1 MTTWN
6 IDTVHST
13 IGFVVRH
20 MLVSRIRGRFDRWS
34 GLLRFDEPRDPAAS
48 VAVEIDAASVDTNDA
63 QRDAH
68 LRSADFLDVQRFPRI
83 SFHSTRVEAAPAGGL
98 ILAGDLTIRDV
109 TREVLLEVEYGG
121 RMRDPD
127 GNERAGFTAHTTINR
142 RAFGVTFNQVLDS
155 GGLALGDKLEIIIEL
170 EAIAQGIGRTGYAR
184 TTTGERQS
192 G

>member
-6 IDTVHST
+6 IDTIHST
-13 IGFVVRH
+13 VGFVVRH
-20 MLVSRIRGRFDRWS
+20 MLVSKVRGRFNRWS
-34 GLLRFDEPRDPAAS
+34 GRLRFDEPDHPTAS
-48 VAVEIDAASVDTNDA
+48 VSVEIDAGSIDTNDA

-68 LRSADFLDVQRFPRI
+68 LRSADFLDVERFPRI
-83 SFHSTRVEAAPAGGL
+83 SFHSTRVEASGAGGL
-98 ILAGDLTIRDV
+98 LLVGELTIRGV

-155 GGLALGDKLEIIIEL
+155 GGLALGDKLEIIIEI
-170 EAIAQGIGRTGYAR
+170 EAISDRL
-184 TTTGERQS
+184 
-192 G
+192 